1 MKYLYI
7 NNGKGFYSTTGLE
20 KDKQDISN
28 ISKDDILIIL
38 NKCLEEDKEFS
49 MDEYNEDTLHNA
61 AHKIIYR
68 NIFQKLDELRKKQNR
83 FIDDKSN
90 LYKAA
95 IDKYQNELEQLEE

>member
-49 MDEYNEDTLHNA
+49 MDEYNEDTFHNA

-68 NIFQKLDELRKKQNR
+68 NIFQKLDELRKKQDR

-90 LYKAA
+90 LYKAV
-95 IDKYQNELEQLEE
+95 ISPH

>member
-7 NNGKGFYSTTGLE
+7 DNGKGFYSTTGLE

-28 ISKDDILIIL
+28 ILKDDILIIL

-68 NIFQKLDELRKKQNR
+68 NLFQKLDELRKKQDR
-83 FIDDKSN
+83 FMDDKTN

>member
-28 ISKDDILIIL
+28 ILKDDILIIL

-68 NIFQKLDELRKKQNR
+68 NIFQKLDELRKKQDR